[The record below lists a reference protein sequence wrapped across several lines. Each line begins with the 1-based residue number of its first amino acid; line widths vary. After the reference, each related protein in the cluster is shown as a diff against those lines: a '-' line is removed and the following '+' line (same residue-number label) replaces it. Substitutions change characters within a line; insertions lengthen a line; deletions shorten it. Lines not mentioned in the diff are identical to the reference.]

1 VKKLTVFLLTIVAFA
16 VVSISFTS
24 CRESDDTYNPRKK
37 ILYIHEKEDGEAE
50 HLKEEWDWGM
60 SEDRLHC
67 IYFYNDIELEGKD
80 LFVYKED
87 RIFQIK
93 DFLGY
98 YSEYFYADEKLER
111 IEYYSPIDDLLAKI
125 TFQYDKKKISK
136 ITVYNYEMDKNVIG
150 MIERGFMGKL
160 LPERGMKIVAEKL
173 ANPTK
178 ETIVFNLAYEG
189 DNILSITTDEYVVTY
204 SNYDTRSNPWFKFH
218 PFSTY
223 QVELYLHI
231 FSKNNPGKS
240 IFKEGVN
247 TITTTY
253 VYTYDDDFPVTIQS
267 NTVSSEG
274 SSTTINRIVYK

>member
-1 VKKLTVFLLTIVAFA
+1 MNKLSVILSTILVIAI
-16 VVSISFTS
+16 VSISFTS
-24 CRESDDTYNPRKK
+24 CEESDDTYNPKKK
-37 ILYIHEKEDGEAE
+37 ILYIYEKEDGEAE
-50 HLKEEWDWGM
+50 HLKEEWDWGI
-60 SEDRLHC
+60 SENRLHC

-80 LFVYKED
+80 LFVYEEN

-136 ITVYNYEMDKNVIG
+136 ITVHNYNVDKNVMG

-173 ANPTK
+173 VNSTK

-189 DNILSITTDEYVVTY
+189 DNILSISTDEYVVTY
-204 SNYDTRSNPWFKFH
+204 SDYDTHSNPWYKFH

-240 IFKEGVN
+240 IFKEGSN

-253 VYTYDDDFPVTIQS
+253 AYTYDGDFPVTIQS
-267 NTVSSEG
+267 NIMYQGVTST
-274 SSTTINRIVYK
+274 STTRIVYK